1 MCGKSIQGWQ
11 DRYQIDDDDDDDE
24 FAILFLELKRLSM
37 GLTAL
42 KSEAVDQ
49 SSVFPLQYLSKRTL
63 LDS

>member
-1 MCGKSIQGWQ
+1 MMMMMMVMMMMMIMMMMMMMSLQYI
-11 DRYQIDDDDDDDE
+11 
-24 FAILFLELKRLSM
+24 ILFLELKRLSM

-42 KSEAVDQ
+42 KSEAVDK

>member
-1 MCGKSIQGWQ
+1 MRGKSIQGWQ
-11 DRYQIDDDDDDDE
+11 DRYQIDDDDDGDDDDDDDDDDDE

-49 SSVFPLQYLSKRTL
+49 
-63 LDS
+63 